1 MLIRRRDA
9 KAAEPLHHRCLHPSV
24 PDAVNTFQSRRPTA
38 RRAAR
43 SALPRPATPRCSPRS
58 QRPSA
63 RYETLALERASLQS
77 RLAASSTNAD
87 RELAKLR
94 TLGRVAET
102 VNSSL
107 ELDVVLRSVLDT
119 AVEVMKAERG
129 FLMIADADG
138 KLELTTTYG
147 IDRATVEG
155 DDMRPSQTTVRRVFE
170 TGEPIVTT
178 DAQQDPRFNI
188 NLSVRALR
196 LRSIICVPLAIKAR
210 TIGVVYL
217 DSRVAPGLFSPHD
230 PDLLTAFANQAALAI
245 ENARL
250 FDALRAQVVEI
261 SRLEQ
266 LQARVL
272 GSITSGVITLD
283 GDGTIATFNDA
294 AAETFGV
301 AGLTMI
307 GKPARALEA
316 LIPGITTILGDD
328 LLPRNRSRTRSAPPD
343 ARRRCELE
351 VRTAPLD
358 LPDGS
363 GTHGWAIAVTDL
375 TERRKL
381 ERLHAADVEQR
392 RAIRDAFARY
402 LAPHVVEQ
410 LMRAPGGVALG
421 GERAT
426 ATILF
431 ADICAFTE
439 LAEHLDAEAVVE
451 ILNHFFSAAVQIV
464 FEHDGLL
471 DKFYGDGL
479 MVVFGPPRV
488 REDDAARALAV
499 AQALHHAAATIQAN
513 GKPLKL
519 AIGIA
524 TGEVVAGHIGS
535 PKRMDYTVIGD
546 AANLASRLQGAAP
559 PGATYADDRTYARLK
574 TAARSR
580 KAHRK
585 NPRQIRTG
593 NDLRYKLIP
602 GSACAAG
609 PGPREVR

>member
-1 MLIRRRDA
+1 MSAQNEGADPLARLRGRATATGDTALI
-9 KAAEPLHHRCLHPSV
+9 AAVAE
-24 PDAVNTFQSRRPTA
+24 AE
-38 RRAAR
+38 RAHER
-43 SALPRPATPRCSPRS
+43 
-58 QRPSA
+58 
-63 RYETLALERASLQS
+63 LALERAALQS
-77 RLAASSTNAD
+77 RLAASATNAE

-119 AVEVMKAERG
+119 AVEVMAAERG
-129 FLMIADADG
+129 FLMIADAAG
-138 KLELTTTYG
+138 KLQLTTTYG

-155 DDMRPSQTTVRRVFE
+155 ADMRPSQTTVRRVFE

-178 DAQQDPRFNI
+178 DAQQDPRFNV

-250 FDALRAQVVEI
+250 FEELRARVVEI
-261 SRLEQ
+261 TRLEQ

-272 GSITSGVITLD
+272 GSITNGVITLD
-283 GDGTIATFNDA
+283 ARGTISTFNDA
-294 AAETFGV
+294 AAQTFGIDC
-301 AGLTMI
+301 AIMT

-316 LIPGITTILGDD
+316 LIPGITTLLNDD
-328 LLPRNRSRTRSAPPD
+328 LLPSNPAEMEANHPTRGTLA
-343 ARRRCELE
+343 LE
-351 VRTAPLD
+351 VRVAPIE
-358 LPDGS
+358 LPETEGAQ
-363 GTHGWAIAVTDL
+363 GWAIAVTDL

-410 LMRAPGGVALG
+410 LMRAPGGLTLG

-426 ATILF
+426 ATVLF
-431 ADICAFTE
+431 ADIDGFTE
-439 LAEHLDAEAVVE
+439 LAERLDAERVVE
-451 ILNHFFSAAVQIV
+451 ILNRFFSAAVQIV

-499 AQALHHAAATIQAN
+499 AEALHRAATTIEAD
-513 GKPLKL
+513 GKPLQL

-524 TGEVVAGHIGS
+524 TGDVVAGHIGS
-535 PKRMDYTVIGD
+535 PRRMDYTVIGD

-559 PGATYADDRTYARLK
+559 PGRTYVDDRTYQRLPSK
-574 TAARSR
+574 PA
-580 KAHRK
+580 
-585 NPRQIRTG
+585 G
-593 NDLRYKLIP
+593 EKLIAKIRGKAEP
-602 GSACAAG
+602 VAIFAVA
-609 PGPREVR
+609 

>member
-1 MLIRRRDA
+1 VRKDDGVSTTPGSDA
-9 KAAEPLHHRCLHPSV
+9 LAALR
-24 PDAVNTFQSRRPTA
+24 
-38 RRAAR
+38 RRAAA
-43 SALPRPATPRCSPRS
+43 SGDAAMVAALAEADRAYQTM
-58 QRPSA
+58 
-63 RYETLALERASLQS
+63 ALERANLQS
-77 RLAASSTNAD
+77 RLAASATNAE

-119 AVEVMKAERG
+119 AVEVMQAERG
-129 FLMIADADG
+129 FLMIANAEG
-138 KLELTTTYG
+138 VLELTTTYG

-170 TGEPIVTT
+170 SGEPTVTT
-178 DAQQDPRFNI
+178 DAQQDPRFII
-188 NLSVRALR
+188 NTSVRALR

-250 FDALRAQVVEI
+250 FDDLRARVVEI

-272 GSITSGVITLD
+272 GSITNGVITID
-283 GDGTIATFNDA
+283 GHGAIGSFNDA
-294 AAETFGV
+294 AAQTFGV
-301 AGLTMI
+301 AGATMI
-307 GKPARALEA
+307 AKPARALEA
-316 LIPGITTILGDD
+316 LMPGITT
-328 LLPRNRSRTRSAPPD
+328 LLSDNLAP
-343 ARRRCELE
+343 
-351 VRTAPLD
+351 TAPFEMQANHPTRGTLALELRIAPVD
-358 LPDGS
+358 LPDGTEKS
-363 GTHGWAIAVTDL
+363 GWAIAVTDL
-375 TERRKL
+375 TERRQL

-392 RAIRDAFARY
+392 RAIRDAFGRY

-410 LMRAPGGVALG
+410 LMRSPGGVALG
-421 GERAT
+421 GERAL

-431 ADICAFTE
+431 ADISGFTG
-439 LAEHLDAEAVVE
+439 LAERLAAEGVVDV
-451 ILNHFFSAAVQIV
+451 LNQFFGAAVQIV

-479 MVVFGPPRV
+479 MAVFGPPRV

-499 AQALHHAAATIQAN
+499 AAALHRAAAGIQAD
-513 GKPLKL
+513 GSALRL

-524 TGEVVAGHIGS
+524 TGDVVAGHIGS
-535 PKRMDYTVIGD
+535 ARRMDYTVIGD
-546 AANLASRLQGAAP
+546 AANLASRLQSAAP
-559 PGATYADDRTYARLK
+559 PNSTYIDEPTYQRLHEK
-574 TAARSR
+574 PASE
-580 KAHRK
+580 
-585 NPRQIRTG
+585 
-593 NDLRYKLIP
+593 KLIAKIRGKADP
-602 GSACAAG
+602 VTIYAIST
-609 PGPREVR
+609 

>member
-1 MLIRRRDA
+1 VSSPAPDALAALRRRATATGDA
-9 KAAEPLHHRCLHPSV
+9 ALVGAIADVE
-24 PDAVNTFQSRRPTA
+24 
-38 RRAAR
+38 RAY
-43 SALPRPATPRCSPRS
+43 
-58 QRPSA
+58 Q
-63 RYETLALERASLQS
+63 TLALERASLQS
-77 RLAASSTNAD
+77 RLAASATNAE

-119 AVEVMKAERG
+119 AVEVMQAERG
-129 FLMIADADG
+129 FLMIADAAG

-170 TGEPIVTT
+170 TGEPVVTT
-178 DAQQDPRFNI
+178 DAQQDPRFNV

-217 DSRVAPGLFSPHD
+217 DSRIAPGLFSPHD

-250 FDALRAQVVEI
+250 FDDLRARVVEI

-272 GSITSGVITLD
+272 GSITSGVITID
-283 GDGTIATFNDA
+283 GRGEIGSFNDA
-294 AAETFGV
+294 AATTFGV
-301 AGLTMI
+301 DGAAMI
-307 GKPARALEA
+307 GKPARSLEA
-316 LIPGITTILGDD
+316 LLPGITT
-328 LLPRNRSRTRSAPPD
+328 LLAAGLAPSAPFEIE
-343 ARRRCELE
+343 ARHSTRGTLALE
-351 VRTAPLD
+351 VRTAPVD
-358 LPDGS
+358 LPDGTETS
-363 GTHGWAIAVTDL
+363 GWAIALTDL
-375 TERRKL
+375 TERRAL

-392 RAIRDAFARY
+392 RAIRDAFGRY

-421 GERAT
+421 GERAQ

-431 ADICAFTE
+431 ADIAGFTG
-439 LAEHLDAEAVVE
+439 LAERLDAEAVVD
-451 ILNHFFSAAVQIV
+451 ILNQFFGAAVQIV

-488 REDDAARALAV
+488 RDDDAARAIAV
-499 AQALHHAAATIQAN
+499 AAELHRAGANIQAD
-513 GKPLKL
+513 GKPLQL

-524 TGEVVAGHIGS
+524 SGEVVAGHIGS
-535 PKRMDYTVIGD
+535 PRRMDYTVIGD
-546 AANLASRLQGAAP
+546 AANLASRLQSAAP
-559 PGATYADDRTYARLK
+559 PGRTYVDDNTYARLREP
-574 TAARSR
+574 AA
-580 KAHRK
+580 AE
-585 NPRQIRTG
+585 
-593 NDLRYKLIP
+593 KLIAKIRGKADP
-602 GSACAAG
+602 VTIYAIG
-609 PGPREVR
+609 

>member
-1 MLIRRRDA
+1 MHD
-9 KAAEPLHHRCLHPSV
+9 PVNV
-24 PDAVNTFQSRRPTA
+24 PASGSALGALRK
-38 RRAAR
+38 RAAGDP
-43 SALPRPATPRCSPRS
+43 ALLAAIAEAERA
-58 QRPSA
+58 
-63 RYETLALERASLQS
+63 YETLALERAALQS
-77 RLAASSTNAD
+77 RLSASSTNAD

-107 ELDVVLRSVLDT
+107 ELDVVLRRVLDT

-129 FLMIADADG
+129 FLMIANAEG
-138 KLELTTTYG
+138 NLELTTTYG

-155 DDMRPSQTTVRRVFE
+155 DDMRPSHTTVRRVFE
-170 TGEPIVTT
+170 TGEPVVTT
-178 DAQQDPRFNI
+178 DAQQDPRFNV

-196 LRSIICVPLAIKAR
+196 LRSIICVPLAIKSR

-250 FDALRAQVVEI
+250 FDAERARVVEI
-261 SRLEQ
+261 TRLEQ

-272 GSITSGVITLD
+272 GSITNGVITLD
-283 GDGTIATFNDA
+283 GDGTISTFNDA
-294 AAETFGV
+294 AVETFGV
-301 AGLTMI
+301 NAATMI
-307 GKPARALEA
+307 GKPVRALGA
-316 LIPGITTILGDD
+316 LLPGIGT
-328 LLPRNRSRTRSAPPD
+328 LLNEHLMPSKPAEIDAMHPTRGPLN
-343 ARRRCELE
+343 LE
-351 VRTAPLD
+351 VRAASIE
-358 LPDGS
+358 LPDNA
-363 GTHGWAIAVTDL
+363 GTQGWAIAVTDL
-375 TERRKL
+375 TETRKL

-426 ATILF
+426 ATVLF
-431 ADICAFTE
+431 ADIVGFTE
-439 LAEHLDAEAVVE
+439 MAERLEAEAVVE
-451 ILNHFFSAAVQIV
+451 ILNAFFSAAVQIV
-464 FEHDGLL
+464 FDHDGLL

-488 REDDAARALAV
+488 REDDAVRALAV
-499 AQALHHAAATIQAN
+499 ARELHHAAQNIVAN
-513 GKPLKL
+513 NAPLHL
-519 AIGIA
+519 SIGIA

-546 AANLASRLQGAAP
+546 AANLASRLQGACP
-559 PGATYADDRTYARLK
+559 SGATYADEATYTRLLNRP
-574 TAARSR
+574 AAE
-580 KAHRK
+580 
-585 NPRQIRTG
+585 
-593 NDLRYKLIP
+593 KLIAKIRGKAEP
-602 GSACAAG
+602 VTIYAIS
-609 PGPREVR
+609 

>member
-1 MLIRRRDA
+1 MSSPQPGPAADA
-9 KAAEPLHHRCLHPSV
+9 LAALRQRAAALGDPALKAAVLNAE
-24 PDAVNTFQSRRPTA
+24 
-38 RRAAR
+38 RA
-43 SALPRPATPRCSPRS
+43 
-58 QRPSA
+58 
-63 RYETLALERASLQS
+63 YETLALDRAALQS
-77 RLAASSTNAD
+77 RLAASSTNAE
-87 RELAKLR
+87 RELSKLR

-107 ELDVVLRSVLDT
+107 KLDDVLRSVLDT
-119 AVEVMKAERG
+119 AVDVMKAERG
-129 FLMIADADG
+129 FLMIANPAG

-196 LRSIICVPLAIKAR
+196 LRSIICVPLSIKER

-217 DSRVAPGLFSPHD
+217 DSRLAPGLFSPHD

-266 LQARVL
+266 LQARIL
-272 GSITSGVITLD
+272 ASITSGVITLD
-283 GDGTIATFNDA
+283 GRGTIATFNDA

-301 AGLTMI
+301 PGATMI
-307 GKPARALEA
+307 GKPSRALEA
-316 LIPGITTILGDD
+316 LIPGITTIIGDN
-328 LLPRNRSRTRSAPPD
+328 LLTEPVDFEAHHPTRGALH
-343 ARRRCELE
+343 LE

-358 LPDGS
+358 LPDA
-363 GTHGWAIAVTDL
+363 TEPHGWAIAVTDL

-392 RAIRDAFARY
+392 RAISDAFARY

-431 ADICAFTE
+431 ADIVAFTE
-439 LAEHLDAEAVVE
+439 LAERLDAEQVVE
-451 ILNHFFSAAVQIV
+451 ILNHFFSDAVQIV

-488 REDDAARALAV
+488 RDDDAQRAIEV
-499 AQALHHAAATIQAN
+499 AAALHRAASKIQAA
-513 GKPLKL
+513 GKPLEL

-524 TGEVVAGHIGS
+524 TGDVVAGHIGS

-559 PGATYADDRTYARLK
+559 PGKTYVDDRTYQRL
-574 TAARSR
+574 
-580 KAHRK
+580 
-585 NPRQIRTG
+585 QIKPPSE
-593 NDLRYKLIP
+593 KLIAKIRGKADP
-602 GSACAAG
+602 VTIFAI
-609 PGPREVR
+609 R

>member
-1 MLIRRRDA
+1 VNAPQPGADA
-9 KAAEPLHHRCLHPSV
+9 L
-24 PDAVNTFQSRRPTA
+24 AVLRK
-38 RRAAR
+38 RAAATGDP
-43 SALPRPATPRCSPRS
+43 ALLAAVADAERA
-58 QRPSA
+58 
-63 RYETLALERASLQS
+63 YETLALERATLQS
-77 RLAASSTNAD
+77 RLAASSTNAE
-87 RELAKLR
+87 RELSKLR

-107 ELDVVLRSVLDT
+107 ELDVVLRTVLDT

-129 FLMIADADG
+129 FLMIADASG

-170 TGEPIVTT
+170 TGEPVVTT

-217 DSRVAPGLFSPHD
+217 DSRIAPGLFSPHD

-266 LQARVL
+266 LQARIL
-272 GSITSGVITLD
+272 ASITSGVITVD
-283 GDGTIATFNDA
+283 AGGTIATFNDA

-301 AGLTMI
+301 AGATMI

-316 LIPGITTILGDD
+316 LIPGINTILGDNLMPSKSAELD
-328 LLPRNRSRTRSAPPD
+328 AHHPTRGALH
-343 ARRRCELE
+343 LE

-358 LPDGS
+358 LPDDG
-363 GTHGWAIAVTDL
+363 GAHGWAIAVTDL

-431 ADICAFTE
+431 ADIVGFTE
-439 LAEHLDAEAVVE
+439 LAERLDAEQVVE
-451 ILNHFFSAAVQIV
+451 ILNHFFSDAVQII

-488 REDDAARALAV
+488 RDDDAARAFAV
-499 AQALHHAAATIQAN
+499 AAALHAAAAKIQAG
-513 GKPLKL
+513 GKQLQL

-559 PGATYADDRTYARLK
+559 PGRTYADDRTYQRVANAPRAEK
-574 TAARSR
+574 MIAKIRGRSEPVTIF
-580 KAHRK
+580 AL
-585 NPRQIRTG
+585 T
-593 NDLRYKLIP
+593 
-602 GSACAAG
+602 
-609 PGPREVR
+609 